1 MKHKITIWAG
11 VILLVAVAGI
21 AAWHFL
27 FSATRIAFVNYQA
40 TTLGQIARANDHTR
54 IRLSSIEPS
63 EFGRLGRYDVVLV
76 NGMGLRIT
84 AEERAALQQAADRG
98 LAVITTM
105 ATNPANEILS
115 ADSAT
120 VATVKGILTAAD
132 DATTTTCSPICAAR
146 STASGSTRMSPRL
159 RPCMKR
165 NNTTMPI
172 LRIAKPK
179 MWSLTAWRHTRLSSP
194 STGCLIRILRG

>member
-11 VILLVAVAGI
+11 VILLVAASGV

-120 VATVKGILTAAD
+120 VATVKGYLNGGGRRNYHNLLTY
-132 DATTTTCSPICAAR
+132 
-146 STASGSTRMSPRL
+146 L
-159 RPCMKR
+159 RRTVDGKR
-165 NNTTMPI
+165 FDSDEPET
-172 LRIAKPK
+172 
-179 MWSLTAWRHTRLSSP
+179 P
-194 STGCLIRILRG
+194 SVHEEKQY